1 MGVKIHVPIYK
12 WASRPIQNTRQIV
25 ETGRVINRRYLLQR
39 LVKQGQYSVVYQGI
53 DQVLQRV
60 VTVKAVPAPHIPVYR
75 AAVKLTASFSHPNI
89 VGLYDLVIEAETLY
103 VVQEYIEG
111 DDFAAL
117 LQLPL
122 MPHIVAGIGS
132 QICQA
137 LIYAGASSRRVSHGD
152 LTPGAVIRDHTGLV
166 RINNFALP
174 SDLTYF
180 EHWSIMGGGDTVV
193 SDSELPWGTQ
203 SEGRRADDT
212 RAVGLLIYQ
221 LLASR
226 VPGTRAVEPRQDG
239 RLSFQRNVPPELC
252 ETVAR
257 AVVRQHP
264 QRICTPEALYTA
276 LKALSE
282 TLAQPS
288 HVIMPVTSTV
298 YQPPAEPMVISQAA
312 SSGTGKLASALPI
325 RDTDQPGLSLP
336 PYRSEQ
342 SMQPPLEQI
351 SPASPTVADV
361 SLKLAAAR
369 QAAYPESVPQRQSRQ
384 SLLPIL
390 VIGLV
395 VFVLLFIIGYFV
407 GHFLI
412 P

>member
-1 MGVKIHVPIYK
+1 M
-12 WASRPIQNTRQIV
+12 

-39 LVKQGQYSVVYQGI
+39 LIKHGQVCAIYQGT
-53 DQVLQRV
+53 DQVLQRTVAIKV
-60 VTVKAVPAPHIPVYR
+60 VPSSDITAYR
-75 AAVKLTASFSHPNI
+75 AAIKLTAYFSHPNI
-89 VGLYDLVIEAETLY
+89 VGLYDLVVEPETLY
-103 VVQEYIEG
+103 IIQEHIEG
-111 DDFAAL
+111 VPFSAL
-117 LQLPL
+117 LQQQLPPFEIADL
-122 MPHIVAGIGS
+122 GM

-137 LIYAGASSRRVSHGD
+137 LIYADNIPSNVCHGD
-152 LTPGAVIRDHTGLV
+152 LTPSAIMRDPQGLV
-166 RINNFALP
+166 RVNNFALP
-174 SDLTYF
+174 GDFLYF
-180 EHWSIMGGGDTVV
+180 QSWCKMGGDDIVF
-193 SDSELPWGTQ
+193 SDPELPYGQQ
-203 SEGRRADDT
+203 SEARRSDDI
-212 RAVGLLIYQ
+212 RATGLLLYQ
-221 LLASR
+221 LLAGR
-226 VPGTRAVEPRQDG
+226 APGASVVEPPPDG
-239 RLSFQRNVPPELC
+239 RLRFQRNVPPELC

-264 QRICTPEALYTA
+264 QRICTPEALFTD

-282 TLAQPS
+282 SLAQLS

-361 SLKLAAAR
+361 SLKLVAAR
-369 QAAYPESVPQRQSRQ
+369 QAAYHEPVPQQQSHQ

-390 VIGLV
+390 LIGLV
-395 VFVLLFIIGYFV
+395 VFVLLFIIGYFA

>member
-1 MGVKIHVPIYK
+1 M
-12 WASRPIQNTRQIV
+12 

-39 LVKQGQYSVVYQGI
+39 LIKHGQVCAIYQGT
-53 DQVLQRV
+53 DQVLQRTVAIKV
-60 VTVKAVPAPHIPVYR
+60 VPSSDITAYR
-75 AAVKLTASFSHPNI
+75 AAIKLTAHFSHPNI
-89 VGLYDLVIEAETLY
+89 VGLYDLVVEPETLY
-103 VVQEYIEG
+103 IIQEHIEG
-111 DDFAAL
+111 VPFSAL
-117 LQLPL
+117 LQQQLSPFE
-122 MPHIVAGIGS
+122 IVDLGM
-132 QICQA
+132 QICQS
-137 LIYAGASSRRVSHGD
+137 LIYADNIPSNVCHGD
-152 LTPGAVIRDHTGLV
+152 LTPSAIMRDPQGLV
-166 RINNFALP
+166 RVNNFALP
-174 SDLTYF
+174 GDFLYF
-180 EHWSIMGGGDTVV
+180 QSWCKMGGDDIVF
-193 SDSELPWGTQ
+193 SDPELPYGQQ
-203 SEGRRADDT
+203 SEARRSDDI
-212 RAVGLLIYQ
+212 RATGLLLYQ
-221 LLASR
+221 LLAGR
-226 VPGTRAVEPRQDG
+226 APGASVVEPPPDG
-239 RLSFQRNVPPELC
+239 RLRFQRNVPPELC

-257 AVVRQHP
+257 TVVRQHP
-264 QRICTPEALYTA
+264 QRICTPEALYTD

-282 TLAQPS
+282 SLAQLS

-369 QAAYPESVPQRQSRQ
+369 QAAYPEHVPQQQSRQ

-390 VIGLV
+390 LIGLV
-395 VFVLLFIIGYFV
+395 VFVLLFIIGYFA

>member
-1 MGVKIHVPIYK
+1 
-12 WASRPIQNTRQIV
+12 V

-39 LVKQGQYSVVYQGI
+39 LIKHGQVCAIYQGT
-53 DQVLQRV
+53 DQVLQRTVAIKV
-60 VTVKAVPAPHIPVYR
+60 VPSSDITAYR
-75 AAVKLTASFSHPNI
+75 AAIKLTAHFSHPNI
-89 VGLYDLVIEAETLY
+89 VGLYDLVVEPETLY
-103 VVQEYIEG
+103 IIQEHIEG
-111 DDFAAL
+111 VPFSAL
-117 LQLPL
+117 LQQQLP
-122 MPHIVAGIGS
+122 PFEIVDLGM
-132 QICQA
+132 QICQS
-137 LIYAGASSRRVSHGD
+137 LIYADNIPSNVCHGD
-152 LTPGAVIRDHTGLV
+152 LTPSAIMRDPQGLV
-166 RINNFALP
+166 RVNNFALP
-174 SDLTYF
+174 GDFLYF
-180 EHWSIMGGGDTVV
+180 QSWCKMGGDDIVF
-193 SDSELPWGTQ
+193 SDPELPYGQQ
-203 SEGRRADDT
+203 SEARRSDDI
-212 RAVGLLIYQ
+212 RATGLLLYQ
-221 LLASR
+221 LLAGR
-226 VPGTRAVEPRQDG
+226 APGASVVEPPPDG
-239 RLSFQRNVPPELC
+239 RLRFQRNVPPELC

-264 QRICTPEALYTA
+264 QRICTPEALYTD

-282 TLAQPS
+282 SLAQLS

-369 QAAYPESVPQRQSRQ
+369 QAAYPEHVPQQQSRQ

-390 VIGLV
+390 LIGLV
-395 VFVLLFIIGYFV
+395 VFVLLFIIGYFA

>member
-1 MGVKIHVPIYK
+1 M
-12 WASRPIQNTRQIV
+12 

-39 LVKQGQYSVVYQGI
+39 LIKHGQVCAIYQGT
-53 DQVLQRV
+53 DQVLQRTVAIKV
-60 VTVKAVPAPHIPVYR
+60 VPSSDITAYR
-75 AAVKLTASFSHPNI
+75 AAIKLTAHFSHPNI
-89 VGLYDLVIEAETLY
+89 VGLYDLVVEPETLY
-103 VVQEYIEG
+103 IIQEHIEG
-111 DDFAAL
+111 VPFSAL
-117 LQLPL
+117 LQQQLP
-122 MPHIVAGIGS
+122 PFEIVDLGM
-132 QICQA
+132 QICQS
-137 LIYAGASSRRVSHGD
+137 LIYADNIPSNVCHGD
-152 LTPGAVIRDHTGLV
+152 LTPSAIMRDPQGLV
-166 RINNFALP
+166 RVNNFALP
-174 SDLTYF
+174 GDFLYF
-180 EHWSIMGGGDTVV
+180 QSWCKMGGDDIVF
-193 SDSELPWGTQ
+193 SDPELPYGQQ
-203 SEGRRADDT
+203 SEARRSDDI
-212 RAVGLLIYQ
+212 RATGLLLYQ
-221 LLASR
+221 LLAGR
-226 VPGTRAVEPRQDG
+226 APGASVVEPPPDG
-239 RLSFQRNVPPELC
+239 RLRFQRNVPPELC

-264 QRICTPEALYTA
+264 QRICTPEALYTD

-282 TLAQPS
+282 SLAQPS

-312 SSGTGKLASALPI
+312 SSGTGKLALPI

-361 SLKLAAAR
+361 SLKLVAAR
-369 QAAYPESVPQRQSRQ
+369 QAAYPEPVPQQQSHQ

-390 VIGLV
+390 LIGLV
-395 VFVLLFIIGYFV
+395 VFVLLFIIGYFA